1 LLIFFFERKKKDIFY
16 KSIYRRVD
24 LAFSDFLFHFCR
36 AFNFSNL
43 SNLSKFSHFSSFSRF
58 SNFFPVIL
66 DFLILSRFSHFN
78 TFSGFFQISNLS
90 KSSHFSKFSRFFKI
104 SNLSKCSNFSKFPI
118 YPINPKVPIFIF
130 FFPDFSI
137 FLNCP
142 IFFLNSPIS
151 PIIQFI
157 HFSQLFQFS
166 QIFLHLFH
174 VNFFP

>member
-1 LLIFFFERKKKDIFY
+1 MLPNLKEGEEKKRKHFSFVDFFFERKKKDIFY

-78 TFSGFFQISNLS
+78 TFSGFFKISNLS

-130 FFPDFSI
+130 FFQI
-137 FLNCP
+137 
-142 IFFLNSPIS
+142 
-151 PIIQFI
+151 
-157 HFSQLFQFS
+157 FQF
-166 QIFLHLFH
+166 F
-174 VNFFP
+174 